1 MIMSIQN
8 KSTYPNLIQLM
19 EKTKFASGNSVVLS
33 VIVII
38 LQSSLFFSVVD
49 QSLACF
55 KFW

>member
-55 KFW
+55 KF